1 VLAILRRPGVLPLLG
16 VNVAARIPLAAIDV
30 ALIVHVH
37 ALRGSWA
44 LAGLVG
50 GLHGL
55 AAAIASPLL
64 GAAVDRRGQTAVLV
78 GSGLVAGGALVALAL
93 VPHAAPA
100 ALLAVA
106 AAVAGAAQPPLGA
119 CLRTLWPRLA
129 GDDRALLPAAY
140 ALEAAA
146 LELTFIVG
154 PAAFLA
160 LAAVSSALSVGLI
173 GATVLAGTLAFAA
186 QPASRAWRP
195 DAAAPAP
202 GRGGALR
209 SAGVL
214 TLTAVI
220 GLLGVLLG
228 AVEVAVAAATA
239 AANAPGAT
247 GPLLA
252 LWGLGSLIGGVL
264 MARAARQPRPRDL
277 AALLALLGA
286 AHAVPA
292 ASGSP
297 PALGAILLVAGMGVA
312 PLFGAANALAAQL
325 ALPGTSTEAFAWL
338 TTAVSGGVAAGAAAG
353 GALSD
358 AGGPAPAF
366 LVAGAAGGA
375 AALLTLARAGSL
387 CAPAARAAA
396 GVT

>member
-16 VNVAARIPLAAIDV
+16 VNVASRIPMAAIDV

-37 ALRGSWA
+37 AVRGSWA
-44 LAGLVG
+44 VAGLVG
-50 GLHGL
+50 GVHGL
-55 AAAIASPLL
+55 AAAAASPLL

-78 GSGLVAGGALVALAL
+78 ASGLVAGSALLALAL
-93 VPHAAPA
+93 LPHAAPVT
-100 ALLAVA
+100 LLAGL

-119 CLRTLWPRLA
+119 CLRALWPAIA
-129 GDDRALLPAAY
+129 GDDPALLQAAY

-173 GATVLAGTLAFAA
+173 GAAVVAGTLAFAA

-195 DAAAPAP
+195 YAAQHDR
-202 GRGGALR
+202 RGGALR

-214 TLTAVI
+214 TLTAVLA
-220 GLLGVLLG
+220 LLGVLLG

-239 AANAPGAT
+239 AAHASGAT

-264 MARAARQPRPRDL
+264 MARAARPPGARDL
-277 AALLALLGA
+277 ALLMALLGA
-286 AHAVPA
+286 GHAALALSGAPA
-292 ASGSP
+292 
-297 PALGAILLVAGMGVA
+297 ALGAILLVAGMGVA

-366 LVAGAAGGA
+366 LVAGAAGVA

-387 CAPAARAAA
+387 HAPVACAAA
-396 GVT
+396 